1 MPASFPMVGLAVGW
15 ANSMLSPT
23 ELLFLYA
30 QWRTVLP
37 QGPLILKS
45 TSGCWSRSWTI
56 ELWLRCIAII
66 RPVRPTESCEFTF
79 TPACKASLT
88 PFSSPFKQSL
98 TNLSGLFPILFSSVL
113 IWGKCCEIR
122 HCGDTE
128 VCLLSSF
135 CTTIPP
141 LLTVHVQQMLNSCR
155 PK

>member
-15 ANSMLSPT
+15 ANSKLSPT

-56 ELWLRCIAII
+56 ELWLWCIAII

-88 PFSSPFKQSL
+88 PFSSPFKQRL

-113 IWGKCCEIR
+113 IRGKCCEIR

-135 CTTIPP
+135 CTTIQP
-141 LLTVHVQQMLNSCR
+141 LLTVHAQQMLNPCR